1 MFVKNKKAALF
12 APERLL
18 LFGLLVF
25 LLIIKPDLIELGVHG
40 ILKALLKR
48 QEKFLEDWRQC
59 ISETRPLDV
68 FDDRAEFAAGIG
80 AERHALKK
88 WHVVEHEPEAHVDP
102 VRKSDD
108 EKGKSLLRHPK
119 AKAL

>member
-1 MFVKNKKAALF
+1 MPIKKAARF

-48 QEKFLEDWRQC
+48 QEKLLENW
-59 ISETRPLDV
+59 SPETMPALLSS
-68 FDDRAEFAAGIG
+68 AE
-80 AERHALKK
+80 HLL
-88 WHVVEHEPEAHVDP
+88 
-102 VRKSDD
+102 
-108 EKGKSLLRHPK
+108 SLLIGLTFRGIRTKTIGH
-119 AKAL
+119 ARR